1 MVPIVFCRLLT
12 LIRSSSSLACHSS
25 TLIMS
30 MRKRGV
36 KVVWYWQKCWCW
48 PALSLTLVSTSSSV
62 LPCHEPE
69 QIVHLTRCKQATP
82 TELNCELL
90 STKKSKPTFS
100 SISWP
105 FPSSSESFLSDSLRF
120 ALAFEYFLI
129 TTFVITFNHYVI
141 INTIRTQFCHHFSF
155 LFVWLLGI
163 LCFCRS
169 NISPAC
175 RAHGE
180 NTLSTCSVW
189 TTTPNTSVEKL
200 ITFFENLTS

>member
-1 MVPIVFCRLLT
+1 
-12 LIRSSSSLACHSS
+12 
-25 TLIMS
+25 MS

-48 PALSLTLVSTSSSV
+48 PALSLTLVSVSSSV

-69 QIVHLTRCKQATP
+69 QILHLTRCKQATP

-90 STKKSKPTFS
+90 STKKSKAYLQFHFLTLPLKFGEFPLGLSQICARLWVFS
-100 SISWP
+100 NYHFRNHLQSLCNHQHHTYTILP
-105 FPSSSESFLSDSLRF
+105 SFL
-120 ALAFEYFLI
+120 I
-129 TTFVITFNHYVI
+129 FV
-141 INTIRTQFCHHFSF
+141 
-155 LFVWLLGI
+155 LWLLGI
-163 LCFCRS
+163 FCFCRS

-189 TTTPNTSVEKL
+189 TTTPNTSVERD
-200 ITFFENLTS
+200 IDFSFENLTS

>member
-1 MVPIVFCRLLT
+1 
-12 LIRSSSSLACHSS
+12 
-25 TLIMS
+25 MS

-62 LPCHEPE
+62 LPCQEPE

-120 ALAFEYFLI
+120 ALAFEYLLI
-129 TTFVITFNHYVI
+129 TTFVIAFNHYVI
-141 INTIRTQFCHHFSF
+141 IKTICTQFCHHFSYFGLCGYWGFCVFADLIF
-155 LFVWLLGI
+155 LRLVAPMGRI
-163 LCFCRS
+163 LCQLVLFEQQHQTPLLR
-169 NISPAC
+169 NLSPF
-175 RAHGE
+175 
-180 NTLSTCSVW
+180 L
-189 TTTPNTSVEKL
+189 K
-200 ITFFENLTS
+200 I